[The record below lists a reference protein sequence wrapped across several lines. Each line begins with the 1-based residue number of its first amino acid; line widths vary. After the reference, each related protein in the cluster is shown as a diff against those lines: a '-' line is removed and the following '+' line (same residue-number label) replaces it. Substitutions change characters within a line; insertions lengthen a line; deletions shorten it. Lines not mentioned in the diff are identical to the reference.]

1 MAGIEAGW
9 AAGRQCGVVGNRGS
23 ARDLVPG
30 DGRRAGSSRGRAR
43 GQDRYDV
50 RLAAGNAD
58 HAMAREEA
66 AMIIAGVGCR
76 RGADADSIEAV
87 LIEAL
92 CAFNI
97 EARDLSLIVTETCKG
112 SEPGIR
118 VCAERR
124 GLQLALVPV
133 AELVRVADRVI
144 TRSERAERA
153 KGVPS
158 IAEAA
163 A

>member
-1 MAGIEAGW
+1 
-9 AAGRQCGVVGNRGS
+9 
-23 ARDLVPG
+23 
-30 DGRRAGSSRGRAR
+30 
-43 GQDRYDV
+43 
-50 RLAAGNAD
+50 
-58 HAMAREEA
+58 
-66 AMIIAGVGCR
+66 MIIAGVGCR

-133 AELVRVADRVI
+133 LISSALRTASSHD
-144 TRSERAERA
+144 RSERR
-153 KGVPS
+153 GQRVCRR
-158 IAEAA
+158 
-163 A
+163 

>member
-1 MAGIEAGW
+1 
-9 AAGRQCGVVGNRGS
+9 
-23 ARDLVPG
+23 
-30 DGRRAGSSRGRAR
+30 
-43 GQDRYDV
+43 
-50 RLAAGNAD
+50 
-58 HAMAREEA
+58 
-66 AMIIAGVGCR
+66 MIIAGVGCR

-133 AELVRVADRVI
+133 SDLVRVADRVI

-163 A
+163 ALAVAGPNGRLLGARVANGVATCAIAVGDDP